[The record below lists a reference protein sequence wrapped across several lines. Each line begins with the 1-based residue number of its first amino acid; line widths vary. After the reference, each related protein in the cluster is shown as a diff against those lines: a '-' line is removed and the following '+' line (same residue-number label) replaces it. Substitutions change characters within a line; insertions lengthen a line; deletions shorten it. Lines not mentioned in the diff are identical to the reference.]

1 MERIGKAAASG
12 SELVR
17 SWGSEI
23 DGGTLHQALTSAR
36 CAAVSGPVALMPDAH
51 VGIGATVGSVIP
63 TEGAI
68 IPAAVGVDLGC
79 GMIAVR
85 TDLAAGD
92 LPDSLEPL
100 LADVERAIPAG
111 FAAHRRT
118 TKAAER
124 WLTGNALPHS
134 EGLTR
139 KELAKIGPQLG
150 TLGGGNHFVEISLD
164 ADDRVWCVLHSG
176 SRGIGNRLAT
186 RHIDGARRLCAD
198 LQRSLEDRDLAYF
211 LQADEQ
217 FGRYVDHMLW
227 AQRYAFANRE
237 IMMDALLAAVGRAV
251 GRRPGEAERI
261 NCHHN
266 YAARETH
273 GGRSMWIT
281 RKGAIRARVGD
292 RGVIPGSM
300 GADSYVVTGLGNPD
314 SYTSAAHG
322 AGRRMSRR
330 RAKRDVSIDDFREAM
345 AGRTWQ
351 HGRAERLVDES
362 PMAYKN
368 IAAVMADQAD
378 LVRIDHVLRAV
389 MNYKGC

>member
-1 MERIGKAAASG
+1 MERIGEAAG
-12 SELVR
+12 RELVR

-23 DGGTLHQALTSAR
+23 DGGTLRQALTSAR
-36 CAAVSGPVALMPDAH
+36 CAAVSAPVALMPDAH

-85 TDLAAGD
+85 TDLRAAD

-111 FAAHRRT
+111 FAAHART

-124 WLTGNALPHS
+124 WLGTNGLPHS
-134 EGLTR
+134 EGLKG

-164 ADDRVWCVLHSG
+164 TDERVWCVLHSG

-217 FGRYVDHMLW
+217 FEHYVDHMLW

-237 IMMDALLAAVGRAV
+237 IMMDALLAALGRAV
-251 GRRPGEAERI
+251 DRLPAEQERI

-273 GGRSMWIT
+273 DGRSMWIT

-314 SYTSAAHG
+314 SYSSAAHG

-351 HGRAERLVDES
+351 AGRAERLVDES
-362 PMAYKN
+362 PMAYKD
-368 IAAVMADQAD
+368 IATVMADQAA
-378 LVRIDHVLRAV
+378 LVRIDDVLRAV
-389 MNYKGC
+389 LNYKGC

>member
-1 MERIGKAAASG
+1 MERLGKASASG
-12 SELVR
+12 GELVR
-17 SWGSEI
+17 SWAGEL
-23 DGGTLHQALTSAR
+23 DHGTLAQVLTSAR
-36 CAAVSGPVALMPDAH
+36 CDAVAGPVALMPDAH

-85 TDLAAGD
+85 TDLRAAD

-100 LADVERAIPAG
+100 LVDVERAIPAG
-111 FAAHRRT
+111 FAAHPRT
-118 TKAAER
+118 TKATGR
-124 WLTGNALPHS
+124 WLDGNPLPHS
-134 EGLTR
+134 EGLNR
-139 KELAKIGPQLG
+139 KELARIGPQLG

-164 ADDRVWCVLHSG
+164 ADERVWCVLHSG

-186 RHIDGARRLCAD
+186 RHIDGARRLCND

-211 LQADEQ
+211 LQSDEQ

-237 IMMDALLAAVGRAV
+237 IMMDALLAAVGRAA
-251 GRRPGEAERI
+251 GRRPAEQERI

-273 GGRSMWIT
+273 EGRSMWIT
-281 RKGAIRARVGD
+281 RKGAIRAGVGD

-300 GADSYVVTGLGNPD
+300 GTDTYVVTGLGNPD

-330 RAKRDVSIDDFREAM
+330 QAKRDVSIDDFREAM

-351 HGRAERLVDES
+351 HDRAQRLVDES
-362 PMAYKN
+362 PMAYKD

-378 LVRIDHVLRAV
+378 LVRVDHVLRAV

>member
-1 MERIGKAAASG
+1 MERIGRRG
-12 SELVR
+12 ERELVR

-23 DGGTLHQALTSAR
+23 DDGTLRQALTSAR
-36 CAAVSGPVALMPDAH
+36 CEAVSGPVALMPDAH

-85 TDLAAGD
+85 TALVASD
-92 LPDSLEPL
+92 LPDSLDTL
-100 LADVERAIPAG
+100 LANVEQAIPAG
-111 FAAHRRT
+111 FASHPRT
-118 TKAAER
+118 TRAGQR
-124 WLTGNALPHS
+124 WLAADPLPHP
-134 EGLTR
+134 EGLKR
-139 KELAKIGPQLG
+139 KDLAKAGPQLG
-150 TLGGGNHFVEISLD
+150 TLGGGNHFVEVSLD
-164 ADDRVWCVLHSG
+164 EADRVWCVLHSG

-186 RHIDGARRLCAD
+186 GHIAGARQLCAD
-198 LQRSLEDRDLAYF
+198 LQRALEDRDLAYF
-211 LQADEQ
+211 LQGDEQ
-217 FGRYVDHMLW
+217 FERYVTHMLW

-237 IMMDALLAAVGRAV
+237 IMMDALLATVGRAA
-251 GRRPGEAERI
+251 GRQPVEHERI

-273 GGRSMWIT
+273 EGRSMWIT

-292 RGVIPGSM
+292 RGVVPGSM
-300 GADSYVVTGLGNPD
+300 GADTYVVTGLGRPD
-314 SYTSAAHG
+314 SYESAAHG

-330 RAKRDVSIDDFREAM
+330 RAKRELSIVDFQKAM
-345 AGRTWQ
+345 TGRTWQ
-351 HGRAERLVDES
+351 HDRAQRLVDES
-362 PMAYKN
+362 PMAYKD

-378 LVRIDHVLRAV
+378 LVRVDHVLRAV